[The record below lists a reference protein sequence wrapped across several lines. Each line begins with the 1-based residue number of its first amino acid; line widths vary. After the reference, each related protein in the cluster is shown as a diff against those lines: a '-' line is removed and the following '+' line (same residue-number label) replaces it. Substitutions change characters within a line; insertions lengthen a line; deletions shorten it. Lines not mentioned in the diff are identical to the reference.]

1 MTEKHNIENDNDDL
15 NGAPNL
21 SKLGGGNPFKIRNDY
36 FENFADKLLHHI
48 DELEEIKAEAPLL
61 ISIPKNNPFEV
72 PIDYFDELPT
82 IIQQRC
88 IDDKPSISIKA
99 WLLLLIKPRFAVPVF
114 ATVLI
119 AFSGINFMDKNAELQ
134 KINEESISI
143 NEHLYNIDETTIIE
157 ALTSEANVFKKNDT
171 NEPIENYLIDNNID
185 EYNLSNEL

>member
-36 FENFADKLLHHI
+36 FENFANKLQQHI

-72 PIDYFDELPT
+72 PSDYFDELPT

-88 IDDKPSISIKA
+88 IDDKPSISIKE

-114 ATVLI
+114 ATIFI
-119 AFSGINFMDKNAELQ
+119 AIAGISFMDKNAELQ
-134 KINEESISI
+134 KMNEEKISI
-143 NEHLYNIDETTIIE
+143 NEHLSNIDEATIIE
-157 ALTSEANVFKKNDT
+157 ELTAEANDFKKINT
-171 NEPIENYLIDNNID
+171 NENIENYLIDNNID
-185 EYNLSNEL
+185 EYNLGNEL